1 MINRPLYLEIW
12 KDLARAK
19 SMIFLSGPRQSGKT
33 TLAKQIAKTYKDSFY
48 FNWDSSA
55 DKTML
60 IKKPEF
66 FEDMGRQGAGKPL
79 VIFDELHK
87 YRKWKN
93 YLKGTFDKF
102 NERYQFLVSGSGR
115 LNVFQKGGDSLA
127 GRYFQFY
134 LWPLTLSELAGK
146 RLSFQSFM
154 QNPLQFIESN
164 HETARIWMQL
174 AKLSGFPEP
183 YLSGEESIY
192 LRWSK
197 NYRQVLIREDIRQTT
212 EIKNLDEVEVLY
224 SLLPGRVGSPLSVAS
239 LARDLQ
245 ISPTTALVW
254 IKTFESLYLAFFI
267 KPWTQKI
274 TRAVKK
280 ERKLYLFDYAEI
292 PDPAAKFENMAA
304 LELLR
309 AVSNWNDLG
318 FGRFDLHFL
327 RNRAKEEVDFL
338 ISKDHQPLLLIEAK
352 LSDGNVSKN
361 LLKFQTM
368 LDVPAVQLVQDTD
381 TCRLISNGNQQVLI
395 AAATRWLALLP

>member
-1 MINRPLYLEIW
+1 MMTRPLYFKIW
-12 KDLARAK
+12 KDLARTK
-19 SMIFLSGPRQSGKT
+19 SMVFLSGPRQSGKT
-33 TLAKQIAKTYKDSFY
+33 TLAKHIAKTYTDSLY

-60 IKKPEF
+60 IQKPEF
-66 FEDMGRQGAGKPL
+66 FEDMERKDPGKAL
-79 VIFDELHK
+79 IIFDELHK

-134 LWPLTLSELAGK
+134 LWPLTLSELADK
-146 RLSFQSFM
+146 RLSFQNFT

-164 HETARIWMQL
+164 PETTQIWTQL
-174 AKLSGFPEP
+174 ARLSGFPEP

-192 LRWSK
+192 IRWSK
-197 NYRQVLIREDIRQTT
+197 NYRHQLIREDIRQAT
-212 EIKNLDEVEVLY
+212 EIKNLDEVEILF
-224 SLLPGRVGSPLSVAS
+224 SLLPSRIGSPLSVAS

-245 ISPTTALVW
+245 ISPTTAHVW

-267 KPWTQKI
+267 KPWTKKI
-274 TRAVKK
+274 ARAIKK

-292 PDPAAKFENMAA
+292 QDPASKFENMVA

-318 FGRFDLHFL
+318 LGRFDLHFL
-327 RNRAKEEVDFL
+327 RNRSKEEVDFL
-338 ISKDHQPLLLIEAK
+338 ISKDHTPILLVETK
-352 LSDGNVSKN
+352 LSDSTLSKN
-361 LLKFQTM
+361 LLKFQA
-368 LDVPAVQLVQDTD
+368 LLNIPAVQLVQDTD
-381 TCRLISNGNQQVLI
+381 TCRLVSNGNQRVLI
-395 AAATRWLALLP
+395 ATAARWLPLLP